1 MPQMGPLLWL
11 NLFIFFS
18 MSFMLFFVINYFL
31 PPFSKMSPVTSPDKP
46 ETLNWK
52 W

>member
-11 NLFIFFS
+11 NLF
-18 MSFMLFFVINYFL
+18 FMFLLAFGLFIILTFYLKAPI
-31 PPFSKMSPVTSPDKP
+31 KIEKP
-46 ETLNWK
+46 QFDYSIGQKNWK

>member
-11 NLFIFFS
+11 NLF
-18 MSFMLFFVINYFL
+18 FMFLLGLLFFFVINYFNT
-31 PPFSKMSPVTSPDKP
+31 PPMKMMTSYSFLSMIEKD
-46 ETLNWK
+46 WK